1 MPPWFSSTA
10 RENALRDA
18 AAAWLGTP
26 FLGNSSACGRGVSC
40 QFLAAALY
48 RETGFVDLIP
58 PEVPMAYAR
67 FNTVSMVEPWMDAR
81 PEFEDCTGLPAQA
94 GDMLGFRIGR
104 AVHHCGVVLS
114 SGSFVHCVD
123 PAGVII
129 SPLTDSTWA
138 SRLRRAWRPIAT

>member
-1 MPPWFSSTA
+1 MPPWFSTPGRITA
-10 RENALRDA
+10 LQVA
-18 AAAWLGTP
+18 AAAWVGTP
-26 FLGNSSACGRGVSC
+26 FLGNSSAIGLGVSC

-48 RETGFVDLIP
+48 RESGFVDLAP
-58 PEVPMAYAR
+58 PEVPMAFAR
-67 FNTVSMVEPWMDAR
+67 FNSTSLVEPWMDAR
-81 PEFEDCTGLPAQA
+81 PEFESVGFDYQP
-94 GDMLGFRIGR
+94 GDMLGFRIGK

-138 SRLRRAWRPIAT
+138 SRLRRAWRPIEL